1 MGIRIA
7 ESPATFH
14 VPYGPL
20 NSDGTPEASFV
31 DLKTHPEWVPVIEP
45 CLGWPETRELLQS
58 INSPTSPLMSLAAS
72 QGFTSPGQPEFQV
85 VLTSFVTLCYA
96 EVAHNR
102 REVVEALAA
111 LLEPRMS
118 AFLQAASE
126 DLERALFLN
135 VLLDLQPTVFRL
147 KAFDGWS
154 LSVFLA
160 AYGSDEGDARRIWRV
175 GMRSLQE
182 AISEVEY

>member
-96 EVAHNR
+96 EVAGKPVGATVAKSRADMTR
-102 REVVEALAA
+102 RFAHDRDAA
-111 LLEPRMS
+111 PGWPR
-118 AFLQAASE
+118 E
-126 DLERALFLN
+126 
-135 VLLDLQPTVFRL
+135 
-147 KAFDGWS
+147 K
-154 LSVFLA
+154 
-160 AYGSDEGDARRIWRV
+160 
-175 GMRSLQE
+175 
-182 AISEVEY
+182 